1 MSGEKLFLVAYNRY
15 FSRKT
20 HAYLEKKKLK
30 PEFIGEHHFLV
41 KAKENAFEHESILPF
56 LIHAQPMKRFT
67 DDKKMRAWIVKNAD
81 KNETH
86 ALRGW
91 SVEHEKLSGR
101 DLEVKNGIALEK
113 MGMKMNPNTKHSM
126 WFILWHKKKYYVSEK
141 HFSLDAH
148 FFPYADSKTSSEKT
162 VTRSG
167 KKLSYLLAKLHVN
180 VSGKTIADLGCG
192 SGGWTE
198 SLLERGAKHVF
209 AIDKTTL
216 DKKLQKNKRVTY
228 IAKKA
233 EEAPKLK
240 EKIDMIV
247 GDINVNPAHARKILL
262 AFAKKNPHA
271 NEVILTQKVLNGKEL
286 SEIPKMGAKIG
297 KWTVKHVTN
306 TWWARR
312 EYYIYLTK

>member
-1 MSGEKLFLVAYNRY
+1 MPGEKLFLVAYNRY

-30 PEFIGEHHFLV
+30 PEFVGEHHFLV
-41 KAKENAFEHESILPF
+41 NAKPSVFENETIQPF

-67 DDKKMRAWIVKNAD
+67 DDTKMRAWLVKNANPD
-81 KNETH
+81 ESH

-113 MGMKMNPNTKHSM
+113 MGMKMNPNQTHSM
-126 WFILWHKKKYYVSEK
+126 WFILLHRKKYYVSEMP
-141 HFSLDAH
+141 FSLDEH
-148 FFPYADSKTSSEKT
+148 FYPYADSKTSSEKT

-167 KKLSYLLAKLHVN
+167 KKMKYLLARLQVN
-180 VSGKTIADLGCG
+180 PKGKIIADLGCG

-198 SLLERGAKHVF
+198 TLLEKGAKHVF

-228 IAKKA
+228 IPKKA
-233 EEAPKLK
+233 EEALALK
-240 EKIDMIV
+240 ENVDMIV

-271 NEVILTQKVLNGKEL
+271 HEVILTQKILGKRL
-286 SEIPKMGAKIG
+286 GYDSK
-297 KWTVKHVTN
+297 
-306 TWWARR
+306 RR
-312 EYYIYLTK
+312 R